1 MGRFMGNKKCCMVMG
16 ATGMLGRAVMGEAAE
31 HFESVV
37 GVARSNAEITLD
49 LADAEATEIALTR
62 LAPALVINAA
72 AITSLDACAR
82 DPGLA
87 LRVNA
92 RSVAVVADY
101 CRRYSCRLVQIST
114 DHFFTGDSNIAHDEM
129 APVSL
134 VNDYA
139 RSKFAGEAFAL
150 AVPSSLVIRT
160 NVTGRRG
167 QAERPTL
174 IEWLLAQ
181 LEAGAPITGFTDYF
195 ASTLDSGTLAK
206 AILDLIRREHTGIY
220 NVASRDIA
228 SKFEFLA
235 SVARLCGHPDDRIE
249 PGCVG
254 ALATPRAESC
264 GLDVRK
270 AERDLGYRLPN
281 LAQVVAKLVEQMAV
295 PA

>member
-1 MGRFMGNKKCCMVMG
+1 MGNRGNCMVLG
-16 ATGMLGRAVMGEAAE
+16 ATGMLGRAVMDEAAQ

-37 GVARSNAEITLD
+37 GVARSNAEIALD
-49 LADAEATEIALTR
+49 LADAKATESTLVR
-62 LAPALVINAA
+62 LAPALVINTA

-82 DPGLA
+82 DAGLA
-87 LRVNA
+87 FRVNA
-92 RSVAVVADY
+92 RSVAVIGDY
-101 CRRYSCRLVQIST
+101 CRRYGCRLVQIST
-114 DHFFTGDSNIAHDEM
+114 DHFFTGDDDIAHDEM

-167 QAERPTL
+167 QADRPTL
-174 IEWLLAQ
+174 IEWLFAQ
-181 LEAGAPITGFTDYF
+181 LVAGASITGFTDYF
-195 ASTLDSGTLAK
+195 TSTLDSVTLAK

-220 NVASRDIA
+220 NVASCEVA
-228 SKFEFLA
+228 SKFEFLTL
-235 SVARLCGHPDDRIE
+235 VARSCGHADDRIE
-249 PGCVG
+249 PGHVM

-264 GLDVRK
+264 GLDVSK

-281 LAQVVAKLVEQMAV
+281 LAQVVANLIEQMAV